1 MTVQL
6 VVPNPE
12 PKCPRGDRLQEEP
25 SAKNA
30 QGLFPPEACIFVG
43 NLSTKVPTETLA
55 EDLKSVFT
63 RFGACHVKIKQD
75 KKKGLPGAF
84 IQFERVED
92 ASAALASE
100 ESTILHDRIL
110 RIERAKGRRTACLG
124 LRSLQ
129 PITARDVLG
138 ALEGRGSLE
147 VYTIEPQQAGYQ
159 TWTDIAKVTFAFVD
173 DCRDAIKYFQKD
185 EKYFLHLLDM
195 DGSPL
200 LQGPVQG
207 PGSRPRPYNG
217 HFSLP
222 AATSSR
228 VTTTAS
234 TATMN
239 GENMA
244 PRGGYMPTPPNMM
257 NAMPINNDIYPPFF
271 QPPPPFQPH
280 PHGPNGY
287 SLPPPQFI
295 VGPHPVHMGP
305 HQHID
310 TVGPPPPL
318 PSGGH
323 YMIHGQ
329 PIWSSSPPIPPYFP
343 PHMYPQEHGYFGP
356 QPGMNGPPNGYFGP
370 VDNYGPVPVGAAGP
384 MPYVEPWPG
393 HARSS
398 YSPPTVN
405 EKGSNGH
412 FPRNT
417 PAPMQPHNVHASFTP
432 REKVVVDQSSEE
444 TVGGCPLNPKT
455 PEKAPRLIRVYH
467 DDDDDDDDDEY
478 PKTGSEKASSIN
490 AVVVSVHEITDNDS
504 ATEAECRSRSR
515 SRSLSQ
521 DQRRTRS
528 QSSDSRSRS
537 RSQSLSG
544 SRSRSVSA
552 SGIRQSLSP
561 FSRSPAHSR
570 SSSSDSQKSKKS
582 VRWSENLVMDGSKP
596 PSRSNSTSSTTS
608 SRTCAS
614 PTQKPVGTISP
625 TKSAMKSSRTSTSP
639 TQMHVDTV
647 SPTNK
652 TITSSRICTSPTQKP
667 VDTFSPTKKKIEE
680 YVRSEAHGKGLSEVE
695 LQEVIESLMEEQAAK
710 AKEQEEQALM
720 AATDEYQPMTGTD
733 PGGSP
738 NGSVAQKKSV

>member
-6 VVPNPE
+6 VVPNSE

-25 SAKNA
+25 SARNA

-43 NLSTKVPTETLA
+43 NLSTKVPTETMA

-63 RFGACHVKIKQD
+63 QFGACHVKIKQD

-84 IQFERVED
+84 VQFERVED

-100 ESTILHDRIL
+100 ESTILHDRML

-129 PITARDVLG
+129 PITAQDVLG

-147 VYTIEPQQAGYQ
+147 VYTIEPQQTGYQ

-185 EKYFLHLLDM
+185 DKYFLHLLDM

-207 PGSRPRPYNG
+207 PGPRSRPYNG
-217 HFSLP
+217 HYSHRGNFQP
-222 AATSSR
+222 RNNNNRQHRNGNGNYHRINNRGGFPR
-228 VTTTAS
+228 VHHSQMT
-234 TATMN
+234 

-257 NAMPINNDIYPPFF
+257 NAMPINNDIYPPFYP
-271 QPPPPFQPH
+271 PPPPFSTH

-287 SLPPPQFI
+287 PLPPPQFI
-295 VGPHPVHMGP
+295 LGPHPAHMGPPPPPMGP

-310 TVGPPPPL
+310 TVGPPPL
-318 PSGGH
+318 PSNGAT

-329 PIWSSSPPIPPYFP
+329 PIWSSSPSIPPYFP

-356 QPGMNGPPNGYFGP
+356 QPGMNAPPNGYFGP
-370 VDNYGPVPVGAAGP
+370 VGPAGP
-384 MPYVEPWPG
+384 MPYGEPRPG
-393 HARSS
+393 HAPSS
-398 YSPPTVN
+398 YSPPTIN
-405 EKGSNGH
+405 GNGPNGH
-412 FPRNT
+412 LPST
-417 PAPMQPHNVHASFTP
+417 AQAPMQPHNVHASFIP
-432 REKVVVDQSSEE
+432 REKVVVDQSSEY

-467 DDDDDDDDDEY
+467 NDDDNEDL
-478 PKTGSEKASSIN
+478 KAGSDKASSIN

-504 ATEAECRSRSR
+504 ATEAESRSRSR

-552 SGIRQSLSP
+552 SGIRLSLSL

-582 VRWSENLVMDGSKP
+582 VRWSENLVTDDSKP
-596 PSRSNSTSSTTS
+596 PSRSNSTGSTTS

-614 PTQKPVGTISP
+614 PTQKPVRTLSP
-625 TKSAMKSSRTSTSP
+625 TKSAMKS
-639 TQMHVDTV
+639 
-647 SPTNK
+647 N
-652 TITSSRICTSPTQKP
+652 RICASPTQKP
-667 VDTFSPTKKKIEE
+667 VETVSPTRKKIEE
-680 YVRSEAHGKGLSEVE
+680 YVRSEAHGRGLSESD
-695 LQEVIESLMEEQAAK
+695 LQEVIESLVEEQEAK
-710 AKEQEEQALM
+710 AKEQEKQALM
-720 AATDEYQPMTGTD
+720 AATDDYQPMTGTD
-733 PGGSP
+733 SGGSP
-738 NGSVAQKKSV
+738 NGSVARKCSVKSV